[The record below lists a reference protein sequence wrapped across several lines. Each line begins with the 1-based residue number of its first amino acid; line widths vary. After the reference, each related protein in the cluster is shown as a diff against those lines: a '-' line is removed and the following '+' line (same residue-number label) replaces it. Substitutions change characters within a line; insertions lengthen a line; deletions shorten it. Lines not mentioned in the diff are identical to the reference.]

1 MGEGWC
7 VFRRLRYVALGLT
20 VISACAWHAK
30 AQQPSPAVKS
40 KGCRDDIAAGDG
52 YKFRTTRIEARYLPA
67 DLVTPPKPGT
77 DYSPQIVTDLQ
88 EAIQT
93 ALKAQDPPTVNGAIE
108 GFKYISSCVVVPLDC
123 SMCVDV
129 TIRTTAL
136 RFDLD
141 NPWRSLLDLPR
152 SNSSTFFNNVPKPLL
167 ALNPKF
173 GVINDKAFGISPEL
187 RISADLLNLK
197 AEAKENKDRLDV
209 TASGRKSL
217 TDPFYQSAATLSFS
231 HSLAEPLEKVSLEAS
246 FTGDHVPLGGGHHLR
261 NAFKIGGSVELR
273 PNSGALGYLSLTGKY
288 RWSRNRFDPAGVGL
302 AERSSENAFEVRA
315 IADGH
320 LGAGVTRIG
329 LWADGGKPN
338 NRPDSYGRVAAIFGY
353 QREFLLKPNQ
363 SIGLE
368 VLVGGGHLWG
378 VAPQYARFYGGNS
391 GAGFLYEENTSRLI
405 DDFPTGPVLR
415 SFGSGQAVARGGTLV
430 SRGGTSYG
438 HANFNVTIPIP
449 KWSRPLL
456 PDISIPGPKRDA
468 NGKIVLDEDGDPVL
482 EDVPLRNKVKGLG
495 SLIKQNLKKKY
506 EEAGMSVAEAT
517 AKSSSDMKDIDSLLA
532 FIAEQ
537 ANIFAV
543 KPLFMF
549 DAARIHTPNALNNR
563 TQFGVGGGLQFT
575 IVTAKFEAGYMRTVR
590 LLPGDSK
597 GNFVLRLFFQNLF

>member
-1 MGEGWC
+1 M
-7 VFRRLRYVALGLT
+7 
-20 VISACAWHAK
+20 
-30 AQQPSPAVKS
+30 
-40 KGCRDDIAAGDG
+40 
-52 YKFRTTRIEARYLPA
+52 
-67 DLVTPPKPGT
+67 
-77 DYSPQIVTDLQ
+77 
-88 EAIQT
+88 
-93 ALKAQDPPTVNGAIE
+93 
-108 GFKYISSCVVVPLDC
+108 
-123 SMCVDV
+123 
-129 TIRTTAL
+129 
-136 RFDLD
+136 
-141 NPWRSLLDLPR
+141 
-152 SNSSTFFNNVPKPLL
+152 
-167 ALNPKF
+167 
-173 GVINDKAFGISPEL
+173 
-187 RISADLLNLK
+187 
-197 AEAKENKDRLDV
+197 
-209 TASGRKSL
+209 
-217 TDPFYQSAATLSFS
+217 
-231 HSLAEPLEKVSLEAS
+231 
-246 FTGDHVPLGGGHHLR
+246 
-261 NAFKIGGSVELR
+261 
-273 PNSGALGYLSLTGKY
+273 
-288 RWSRNRFDPAGVGL
+288 NRFDPGGVGL
-302 AERSSENAFEVRA
+302 AERNSENAFELRA

-329 LWADGGKPN
+329 LWLEGGKPN
-338 NRPDSYGRVAAIFGY
+338 NRPDSYGRVAGIFGY

-368 VLVGGGHLWG
+368 ILVGGGRLWG

-415 SFGSGQAVARGGTLV
+415 SFGVGEAVARGGTLV

-468 NGKIVLDEDGDPVL
+468 NGKIVLDDDGDPVL
-482 EDVPLRNKVKGLG
+482 EDVPLRNKIKGLG

-549 DAARIHTPNALNNR
+549 DAARIHAPNALNNR

-590 LLPGDSK
+590 PFPGDSK